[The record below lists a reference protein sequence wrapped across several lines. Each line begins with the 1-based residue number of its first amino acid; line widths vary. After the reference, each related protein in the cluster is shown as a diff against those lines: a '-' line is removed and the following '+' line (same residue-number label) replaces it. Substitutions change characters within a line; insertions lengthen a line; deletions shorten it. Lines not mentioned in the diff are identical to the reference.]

1 MTLPRDFSRGDDW
14 RSVAMPVTAHPSLEE
29 SVEFAENPE
38 PRCPCVLLLDTSASM
53 QGRPIDALNAGVQT
67 FRENLARD
75 PLASRRVEVAVV
87 TYDSVVEVAQD
98 FVTAEGFDPPTLK
111 TRGFTFMGSAIIK
124 ALDMIEDRKA
134 LYRANGIA
142 YYRPWVVLITD
153 GGPQGEP
160 DDIIRDA
167 SKRLKEAEENKRV
180 AFFAVGVR
188 DADMGELRKIAYRPP
203 VYLEGLNF
211 TDMFVWLST
220 SMQKLA
226 QSKTNEEVEIDP
238 PGTVEEQVA
247 LPRPSVSRT

>member
-1 MTLPRDFSRGDDW
+1 MT
-14 RSVAMPVTAHPSLEE
+14 VTAHPSLEE

-67 FRENLARD
+67 FKETLTKD
-75 PLASRRVEVAVV
+75 PLASRRVETALV
-87 TYDSVVEVAQD
+87 TYDSTIEVVQD
-98 FVTAEGFDPPTLK
+98 FVTADAFEPPTLK
-111 TRGFTFMGSAIIK
+111 TKGFTYMGSAIHK
-124 ALDMIEDRKA
+124 ALDMIEERKM

-142 YYRPWVVLITD
+142 YYRPWVLLITD

-160 DDIIRDA
+160 DEIIRAA
-167 SKRLKEAEENKRV
+167 SKRLKEDEENKRV

-188 DADMGELRKIAYRPP
+188 DADMTQLRKIVQRPP
-203 VYLEGLNF
+203 VLLDGLNF

-226 QSKTNEEVEIDP
+226 QSKTNEEVETTP

-247 LPRPSVSRT
+247 LPRPSVSKT